1 MDFLIC
7 GIYKEMVQMNQKQ
20 KVTDFE
26 NKVMVPCGE
35 GTVRELQMDT
45 HTVLYLKWI
54 TNKNLTYNT
63 CSSAQCYWQP
73 GWEGRLG
80 VNRYMYVNG

>member
-1 MDFLIC
+1 MAFLIC
-7 GIYKEMVQMNQKQ
+7 GIYKEMAQMNQKQ

-45 HTVLYLKWI
+45 HTILYLKWI

-63 CSSAQCYWQP
+63 CSSALCYWQP